1 MLSGIIFVLPVI
13 GVFGSVDRHE
23 TITWQCDVKD
33 GDSFRMEWIE
43 FMPGYEYILIT
54 KSVVSNLYNF
64 QFQSNLIFE
73 IVIWK

>member
-43 FMPGYEYILIT
+43 FML
-54 KSVVSNLYNF
+54 KSLWIYSYNPEV
-64 QFQSNLIFE
+64 L
-73 IVIWK
+73 

>member
-33 GDSFRMEWIE
+33 GDSFRME
-43 FMPGYEYILIT
+43 
-54 KSVVSNLYNF
+54 
-64 QFQSNLIFE
+64 
-73 IVIWK
+73 